1 MFICTHTRTHTHA
14 HTHTHTLTHA
24 HNHAHS
30 HTHIH
35 IHTHLQGGATAS
47 HHCEL
52 LRALYK
58 MADQYIVFA
67 RDVLLDVPSLSQ
79 VRLHVCM
86 CVIVSNAYS
95 LLDVVFDYRWEIL
108 WGALDTKQAF
118 HQCVCVCVCVCAVE
132 IQKICKIMR
141 PRAPCLC
148 VCIILHNFS
157 QLQLLVRTSGN

>member
-1 MFICTHTRTHTHA
+1 
-14 HTHTHTLTHA
+14 
-24 HNHAHS
+24 
-30 HTHIH
+30 
-35 IHTHLQGGATAS
+35 
-47 HHCEL
+47 
-52 LRALYK
+52 

-118 HQCVCVCVCVCAVE
+118 HQCVCVCVCVCVRGRNSKNLQDYASTGSMLV
-132 IQKICKIMR
+132 
-141 PRAPCLC
+141 C
-148 VCIILHNFS
+148 VHNFAQFLPTS
-157 QLQLLVRTSGN
+157 ATGENEWQLTK